1 MILSILNEKK
11 LFNSSYAEIKSMMNE
26 IIAEKKTVPEE
37 HKELKF
43 LLIDAEKEF
52 DKIDPKFIN
61 KLNINRI
68 IARQV
73 KKFTELKADSDGKI
87 RDTITH
93 VSQLVKFVEAKYNKN
108 ILAAKRSDSKT
119 NRLAL
124 KTEIMRFYRNNAV
137 QLKTL
142 FDLMNIL
149 IEIKQYIT
157 KRM

>member
-1 MILSILNEKK
+1 MILSVLNEKK
-11 LFNSSYAEIKSMMNE
+11 LLNSSYAEIKIMMDY
-26 IIAEKKTVPEE
+26 IIAEKKSISEE

-43 LLIDAEKEF
+43 LIIDAEKEF
-52 DKIDPKFIN
+52 DKLDPKFVN
-61 KLNINRI
+61 KLNTNRI

-73 KKFTELKADSDGKI
+73 KKFTELKVDADGKI

-93 VSQLVKFVEAKYNKN
+93 VSHLVKFAEAKYNKN

-124 KTEIMRFYRNNAV
+124 KTEVMRFYRNNAV

-142 FDLMNIL
+142 FDLMNTL

-157 KRM
+157 KRI